1 MPRLFRGEIIGSL
14 ELLKPVKLSG
24 DCEVWLAADSNGD
37 FAILKSA
44 PRNSSEAEKLLLSAE
59 IIKNI
64 KSPGLAEILS
74 FGISEAADAYVA
86 TKYAARGTLAK
97 FIKNKRR
104 LTQAQ
109 TVKMLRGTLAGL
121 AALHGLGIVHR
132 DVKPDNIFILQ
143 DGSAVLGDFG
153 AAKFPNI
160 GEPSGAVFG
169 SAPYMSPE
177 QAKDSTDV
185 SPACDLFSL
194 GCVAYECLTGNR
206 RYAQKNFTQTLKA
219 ILSDSSSAER
229 ELRKASGPPLPAL
242 VSQMMQHSPSAR
254 PASAREVFD
263 KIAMLREE
271 PIE

>member
-74 FGISEAADAYVA
+74 FGISEAGIAYVA

-153 AAKFPNI
+153 T
-160 GEPSGAVFG
+160 
-169 SAPYMSPE
+169 YMSPE

-194 GCVAYECLTGNR
+194 GCVAYECLTGKR

-219 ILSDSSSAER
+219 ILSDRSSAER
-229 ELRKASGPPLPAL
+229 ELQKASGPPIPAI
-242 VSQMMQHSPSAR
+242 VSQMMQHCPSAR

>member
-37 FAILKSA
+37 FTILKSA
-44 PRNSSEAEKLLLSAE
+44 PRNSSEAEKILLSAK

-74 FGISEAADAYVA
+74 FGISEAGAAYVA

-121 AALHGLGIVHR
+121 AALHDLGIVHR

-143 DGSAVLGDFG
+143 DGSAVLGGFWHSEVPKYRRTFG
-153 AAKFPNI
+153 RGIRKRAVYVARAGKRLHRCFACMRFILAWLRGIRMPYGESQICSKKFYPNFKSNTVRQLFRRTRT
-160 GEPSGAVFG
+160 PKTLRA
-169 SAPYMSPE
+169 SASIHRLPDDATFS
-177 QAKDSTDV
+177 V
-185 SPACDLFSL
+185 SPPCF
-194 GCVAYECLTGNR
+194 R
-206 RYAQKNFTQTLKA
+206 
-219 ILSDSSSAER
+219 
-229 ELRKASGPPLPAL
+229 
-242 VSQMMQHSPSAR
+242 AR
-254 PASAREVFD
+254 SF
-263 KIAMLREE
+263 
-271 PIE
+271 

>member
-104 LTQAQ
+104 KQ
-109 TVKMLRGTLAGL
+109 
-121 AALHGLGIVHR
+121 
-132 DVKPDNIFILQ
+132 
-143 DGSAVLGDFG
+143 
-153 AAKFPNI
+153 
-160 GEPSGAVFG
+160 
-169 SAPYMSPE
+169 
-177 QAKDSTDV
+177 
-185 SPACDLFSL
+185 
-194 GCVAYECLTGNR
+194 
-206 RYAQKNFTQTLKA
+206 
-219 ILSDSSSAER
+219 
-229 ELRKASGPPLPAL
+229 
-242 VSQMMQHSPSAR
+242 
-254 PASAREVFD
+254 
-263 KIAMLREE
+263 
-271 PIE
+271 

>member
-169 SAPYMSPE
+169 SAP
-177 QAKDSTDV
+177 
-185 SPACDLFSL
+185 
-194 GCVAYECLTGNR
+194 
-206 RYAQKNFTQTLKA
+206 
-219 ILSDSSSAER
+219 
-229 ELRKASGPPLPAL
+229 
-242 VSQMMQHSPSAR
+242 
-254 PASAREVFD
+254 
-263 KIAMLREE
+263 
-271 PIE
+271 

>member
-153 AAKFPNI
+153 A
-160 GEPSGAVFG
+160 VFG

-229 ELRKASGPPLPAL
+229 ELRKLSGPPLPAL

>member
-14 ELLKPVKLSG
+14 ELVKPVKFSG
-24 DCEVWLAADSNGD
+24 DCEVWLAADSNGY

-44 PRNSSEAEKLLLSAE
+44 PANSCEAEKILLSAK

-74 FGISEAADAYVA
+74 FGISEAGIAYVA

-121 AALHGLGIVHR
+121 AALHDLGIVHR

-194 GCVAYECLTGNR
+194 GCVAYECLTGKR

-219 ILSDSSSAER
+219 ILSDRSSAER
-229 ELRKASGPPLPAL
+229 ELQKASGPPIPAI
-242 VSQMMQHSPSAR
+242 VSQMMQHCPSAR

-263 KIAMLREE
+263 KIAMFREE